1 MRGGS
6 TPNASTIG
14 SELLITGNVTSNGK
28 IRLDGHVQGDIKCA
42 SLVLGENSQLKG
54 SAVAEEVVVGGRLIG
69 SVRAVRLML
78 QTTSHVEGD
87 LLCQSL
93 AIEQGAYFDGK
104 SHRRVSSPAWPRSRP
119 VRARRHRPSRS
130 AGCRLTGVSV
140 SRLCGTGLGCPPRC
154 RGNACPLLPVVWQRV
169 GIAGNTACD

>member
-104 SHRRVSSPAWPRSRP
+104 SHRSNDPLVGSVAQQPPPPNEKPAIAS
-119 VRARRHRPSRS
+119 VPS
-130 AGCRLTGVSV
+130 
-140 SRLCGTGLGCPPRC
+140 
-154 RGNACPLLPVVWQRV
+154 LPEP
-169 GIAGNTACD
+169 G